1 MLGRFG
7 RFMRANAIALI
18 ALFFALGGV
27 ATALPGVDTVDSGDI
42 KDGAVRSVD
51 IRNGSITPD
60 KMAPS
65 VRPRWA
71 RINTGLTPSIDHSR
85 GVVGLTRTDVGEYE
99 VGFAGN
105 ILACGWVATL
115 TTNIVDN
122 DPPEGEATVTRVAA
136 NVLLVRVNTSAGAA
150 TDLAAGE
157 GFTVAVYC

>member
-1 MLGRFG
+1 MLGRLG
-7 RFMRANAIALI
+7 RFMRSNAIALI

-27 ATALPGVDTVDSGDI
+27 ATALPGTDTVDSGDI
-42 KDGAVRSVD
+42 INGAVKSVD
-51 IRNGSITPD
+51 IRNGSITPE

-71 RINTGLTPSIDHSR
+71 RINTGVTPSIERNR

-99 VGFAGN
+99 VGFSGN

-115 TTNIVDN
+115 TTNIVGN
-122 DPPEGEATVTRVAA
+122 DPPEGEVSVTRKTA
-136 NVLLVRVNTSAGAA
+136 NVLVVQVNTSTGAA
-150 TDLAAGE
+150 TDLSAGE